1 MSGTSDQSGRDTRA
15 KISTK
20 RLLCGASLAAVAL
33 AIPTAAQ
40 AQDANRNWDAN
51 GTAVGNGGT
60 GTWNTTN
67 STWSPNTDGV
77 SGPYGPWDNAQL
89 DNAIFGGTAG
99 TVTLGTP
106 ITVHN
111 ITFNTANYTLTG
123 NTLTL
128 AGTTPTIT
136 VNSGTSTIQSII
148 AGTAGLTK
156 AGAGALTLSAN
167 NSFTGGVTVDAGTLT
182 LSGSNGFTGNVNV
195 NAGLL
200 TLSGTNSFTGTI
212 NVNAGELA
220 TATNASLGNS
230 ANVIN
235 VAGGGILR
243 STGLLTG
250 RVVNLTSGLATLYSG
265 AGAAHFT
272 GSGGINPISCGSC
285 GVVIELSDMTN
296 DFTGQARLT
305 SNNST
310 GVSFRSVRNVGQSS
324 ALGAGGTIVLEG
336 ASAASYSNYTGSGD
350 SSNRDWQMTTAGGS
364 PTVVLRNSGSGTLT
378 LTGNIS
384 ATANTSA
391 AFHASSADLQLLGVL
406 SGANNGFRFIASG
419 TNSITLG
426 TDNTFTAGASVESGV
441 VKVGKLADGGAS
453 SSLGAGTII
462 TVSGSGTLSYTGGV
476 ASSNRTLS
484 IVNGIISNDGSGA
497 LTLSGAASVAGNLTL
512 AGSYTGADNILS
524 GIISGSGGL
533 INSGPATWVLSGA
546 NTRSGAITVNGGTL
560 RGTNA
565 SSFGTVTGITVN
577 GGTLDTGGFN
587 LATPTLAGTGGTI
600 ALGAGTLTVA
610 AATAQTFGGSISG
623 SGGLTKLGSAMLTLT
638 GTNSYTG
645 ATTINNGTVR
655 LNFSAA
661 GAPASN
667 ILANTSTVSMAG
679 GTLNFLGKAST
690 ANSQT
695 FGGLTIT
702 GGNNTISATSGTGG
716 SMGVNFGAIT
726 RTNGLVN
733 FVLPSSGSFTT
744 SNLALGPWATVN
756 GSDYADVVGGNIVA
770 FTGYVNKDNAAT
782 WANGDIVSDQGGAA
796 NTPYTGTLA
805 GDVALGGIKYTA
817 AANSA
822 VNLGGHTLSTEGS
835 IIVAPTVGNATQTIS
850 NGNLT
855 GGAGGGT
862 LGVQQNSVGNGSF
875 NIAATIVDNGG
886 ATGFAKAGAG
896 LVTLS
901 GANSYTGATTVSQ
914 GTLSVNSIANGGVA
928 SAIGAS
934 TNAASNL
941 VIQGATLR
949 YTGASATS
957 DRGFTIETNGPIAA
971 STIDVTQAAPT

>member
-1 MSGTSDQSGRDTRA
+1 MRRRPTGTGTVTARRSA
-15 KISTK
+15 
-20 RLLCGASLAAVAL
+20 
-33 AIPTAAQ
+33 TAAPE
-40 AQDANRNWDAN
+40 
-51 GTAVGNGGT
+51 
-60 GTWNTTN
+60 TWNTTN

-77 SGPYGPWDNAQL
+77 SGPYGPWINATL

-128 AGTTPTIT
+128 AGATPTIT
-136 VNSGTSTIQSII
+136 VTSGTSTINSII

-156 AGAGALTLSAN
+156 AGTGALTLSAN
-167 NSFTGGVTVDAGTLT
+167 NTFTGGVTVNAGTLT
-182 LSGSNGFTGNVNV
+182 LSGTNGFTGNVNV

-220 TATNASLGNS
+220 AATNASLGNS
-230 ANVIN
+230 ANVVN
-235 VAGGGILR
+235 LADGAILR

-250 RVVNLTSGLATLYSG
+250 RVVNLTSGLASVYSG

-272 GSGGINPISCGSC
+272 GIGGINPVSCGSC

-336 ASAASYSNYTGSGD
+336 ASAASYFNYTGSGD
-350 SSNRDWQMTTAGGS
+350 SSNRDWQMTTGGGS

-462 TVSGSGTLSYTGGV
+462 TVSGSGTLSYTGGA

-524 GIISGSGGL
+524 GIISGSGDL
-533 INSGPATWVLSGA
+533 ISSGPATWVLSGA
-546 NTRSGAITVNGGTL
+546 NTRTGAITVNGGTL

-565 SSFGTVTGITVN
+565 SSFGTVNGITVN

-587 LATPTLAGTGGTI
+587 LTTPDACRHRRDHRARRGD
-600 ALGAGTLTVA
+600 ADASRRRRRRPSA
-610 AATAQTFGGSISG
+610 AASAAR
-623 SGGLTKLGSAMLTLT
+623 GGLTKLGSGMLTLT
-638 GTNSYTG
+638 GANSYTG
-645 ATTINNGTVR
+645 ATTINNGTVT

-667 ILANTSTVSMAG
+667 IMASTSTLSMGG
-679 GTLNFLGKAST
+679 GTLN
-690 ANSQT
+690 
-695 FGGLTIT
+695 
-702 GGNNTISATSGTGG
+702 
-716 SMGVNFGAIT
+716 
-726 RTNGLVN
+726 
-733 FVLPSSGSFTT
+733 LPRKGEH
-744 SNLALGPWATVN
+744 GQQP
-756 GSDYADVVGGNIVA
+756 DVRRA
-770 FTGYVNKDNAAT
+770 E
-782 WANGDIVSDQGGAA
+782 
-796 NTPYTGTLA
+796 
-805 GDVALGGIKYTA
+805 
-817 AANSA
+817 
-822 VNLGGHTLSTEGS
+822 HH
-835 IIVAPTVGNATQTIS
+835 
-850 NGNLT
+850 
-855 GGAGGGT
+855 
-862 LGVQQNSVGNGSF
+862 
-875 NIAATIVDNGG
+875 
-886 ATGFAKAGAG
+886 
-896 LVTLS
+896 
-901 GANSYTGATTVSQ
+901 
-914 GTLSVNSIANGGVA
+914 
-928 SAIGAS
+928 
-934 TNAASNL
+934 
-941 VIQGATLR
+941 R
-949 YTGASATS
+949 
-957 DRGFTIETNGPIAA
+957 R
-971 STIDVTQAAPT
+971 